1 MSQAIKSFAL
11 CLYGKFNN
19 RLNSTSGLNGYHYIN
34 QNLLERYEFDIFIYS
49 NDTNKSEIIQSL
61 YGETAQSIVIEP
73 EKEFTMEL
81 SDNGVNVG
89 IFKPLENFRTI
100 ENTLSF
106 LNSRANSLLLMNNY
120 SKLIKKK
127 YSWVITSRFDLGQ
140 IDKYNGYHPQK
151 VSEINFN
158 PNLDS
163 NFIYSA
169 MWNQTNIGLADQWFY
184 SNHDNILKLIG
195 LSKDCASYF
204 NPKSKYL
211 KLLEDG
217 VPFSNQSNDFSNEV
231 LLPPHKQTN
240 KLIKIPIENAINN
253 HLLHKFFFLENSL
266 YKIHKTVGSIPGVA
280 RVLYSHT
287 DYADCWDIYFG
298 QIEKYMNVFQNNY
311 IFVDKYDPRIPT
323 YFTQIF
329 YNEKSSYVDRLI
341 DCLNQIEDEIIFFE
355 HEDMILFD
363 MPHTSI
369 IASYVNLIKTK
380 KIDNLNPR
388 KFDYIKLIRGGK
400 FFSKKVR
407 KKNIKNLYKISR
419 FSKWIFSI
427 QPSLWSRDSF
437 LKILQSHTGNSI
449 WQFESSAQS
458 SFRNFGIRSG
468 VVKEKTKKRGS
479 LHFDSIVY
487 PYIATAIIKGKWN
500 FSEYPNELGD
510 LLNEYKID
518 KSIRGVV

>member
-1 MSQAIKSFAL
+1 L
-11 CLYGKFNN
+11 CLYGKLNN
-19 RLNSTSGLNGYHYIN
+19 RLNSTSGFNGYNYIK
-34 QNLLERYEFDIFIYS
+34 QNLLEKYEFDIFIYS
-49 NDTNKSEIIQSL
+49 NDTSNSEIIHSL
-61 YGETAQSIVIEP
+61 YGDKAQNIVIEP
-73 EKEFTMEL
+73 EKDFAKEL
-81 SDNGVNVG
+81 SENKVDVG
-89 IFKPLENFRTI
+89 KFKPLESFRTI
-100 ENTLSF
+100 QNTMSF
-106 LNSRANSLLLMNNY
+106 LDSRANSILLMSNY
-120 SKLIKKK
+120 SQIRKKK
-127 YSWVITSRFDLGQ
+127 YTWVITSRFDLGQ

-158 PNLDS
+158 PKLDS

-184 SNHDNILKLIG
+184 ANQDNILKLVE
-195 LSKDCASYF
+195 LSKECASYF
-204 NPKSKYL
+204 NPRSKYL

-217 VPFSNQSNDFSNEV
+217 VPFSNQSDDFSNEV
-231 LLPPHKQTN
+231 LLSPHKQTN
-240 KLIKIPIENAINN
+240 KLVKIPIENAINN
-253 HLLHKFFFLENSL
+253 HLLHKFFFLDKSL
-266 YKIHKTVGSIPGVA
+266 YKIHKAVGAIPGVA

-298 QIEKYMNVFQNNY
+298 QIEKFMNVFHNNY
-311 IFVDKYDPRIPT
+311 IFVNKYDPRIPT

-329 YNEKSSYVDRLI
+329 YDEKSSYVDRLI

-355 HEDMILFD
+355 HEDMILFG

-380 KIDNLNPR
+380 KFDNLNPR
-388 KFDYIKLIRGGK
+388 KFDYIKMIRGGH

-407 KKNIKNLYKISR
+407 KKNIKNLYRISR

-427 QPSLWSRDSF
+427 QPALWSKASF
-437 LKILQSHTGNSI
+437 LKILQNHKGKSI
-449 WQFESSAQS
+449 WQFESSAQNN
-458 SFRNFGIRSG
+458 FRNFGIRSG

-500 FSEYPNELGD
+500 LSEYPIELGD
-510 LLNEYKID
+510 LLSEYKID
-518 KSIRGVV
+518 KSIRGVR